1 MRAKM
6 MCMNERNP
14 RSKLRQMK
22 RRYFAATAIVYLV
35 LFFIAYLVCE
45 MLFMILE
52 AAPYTK
58 LAVLLMVLVI
68 DGVVTDYIINTRMK
82 NRWRREAPDILDE
95 IKAPEPA
102 YIPDGPVNP
111 APSDQ
116 EKPAERKRLRRT
128 QHKELEN
135 EQRSASMLETKPVK
149 ETAESIAP
157 VKPEKK
163 GLKGLFQR
171 KNKTASSQKESSS
184 SSAAP
189 AVSESKPKSDD
200 KGSFMKSIEEMDTV
214 EFEDAVIDLEHRVVN
229 QYNTAVKDHVVRR
242 TRSQAEEMMREE
254 ADASE
259 LSAAHAEQQNE
270 RPVSSESDPQAQPVQ
285 HERKPRRIPE
295 SPVKAREPKQ
305 PQPSSSSAWSSPIDE
320 METVG
325 ITEAVSRIQE
335 AEADRSVK
343 EVRRSAAGKRA
354 KQRIRRRSSK

>member
-6 MCMNERNP
+6 MSMNERNP

-35 LFFIAYLVCE
+35 LFFIVYLVCE

-116 EKPAERKRLRRT
+116 EKSAERKRLRRT
-128 QHKELEN
+128 QHKELEAEKASVSAPETN
-135 EQRSASMLETKPVK
+135 VPKESAVSSASVK
-149 ETAESIAP
+149 S
-157 VKPEKK
+157 EKR
-163 GLKGLFQR
+163 GLKGLFHR
-171 KNKTASSQKESSS
+171 KDKTDVSVNEHQST
-184 SSAAP
+184 SSAE
-189 AVSESKPKSDD
+189 AVSEPKPKPAD
-200 KGSFMKSIEEMDTV
+200 KSSVMKSIDEMDTV
-214 EFEDAVIDLEHRVVN
+214 EFEDAVIDLEHRVVKKGAD
-229 QYNTAVKDHVVRR
+229 AVKDNPIRR
-242 TRSQAEEMMREE
+242 TYSRAEEMKLKD
-254 ADASE
+254 ADDS
-259 LSAAHAEQQNE
+259 Q
-270 RPVSSESDPQAQPVQ
+270 PDPVQ
-285 HERKPRRIPE
+285 SVSPKEPAVSDGSVLQSQHPQPEHKPRRIPQ
-295 SPVKAREPKQ
+295 SPVNTRRQEEPK
-305 PQPSSSSAWSSPIDE
+305 PSSSAWSSSIDE

-335 AEADRSVK
+335 AEAAKVSRETDRSASG
-343 EVRRSAAGKRA
+343 RRA
-354 KQRIRRRSSK
+354 KKRSHRRRTNG

>member
-6 MCMNERNP
+6 MSMNERNP

-102 YIPDGPVNP
+102 YIPESTVNP
-111 APSDQ
+111 ALSDQ

-135 EQRSASMLETKPVK
+135 EQRSASMPETKPVK
-149 ETAESIAP
+149 ETAESSAP

-171 KNKTASSQKESSS
+171 KNKTASLQKESSS
-184 SSAAP
+184 SSAAL
-189 AVSESKPKSDD
+189 AAAESKPKSDD

-229 QYNTAVKDHVVRR
+229 QDNTAVKDHEVRR

-254 ADASE
+254 ADAS
-259 LSAAHAEQQNE
+259 AHAEQQKE
-270 RPVSSESDPQAQPVQ
+270 RPVSSESGPQAQSVQ
-285 HERKPRRIPE
+285 HERKSRRIPE

-305 PQPSSSSAWSSPIDE
+305 PQPSSSSTWSSPIDE
-320 METVG
+320 MKTVG

>member
-6 MCMNERNP
+6 MSMNERNP

-111 APSDQ
+111 VSSDQ
-116 EKPAERKRLRRT
+116 EKPVERKRLRRT

-135 EQRSASMLETKPVK
+135 EQRSASMPETKHVK
-149 ETAESIAP
+149 ETAESSAP

-229 QYNTAVKDHVVRR
+229 QDNTAVKDHEVRR

-254 ADASE
+254 ADAS
-259 LSAAHAEQQNE
+259 AHAEQQKE
-270 RPVSSESDPQAQPVQ
+270 RPVSSESGLQAQSVQ

-305 PQPSSSSAWSSPIDE
+305 PQPSSSSTWSSPIDE

-354 KQRIRRRSSK
+354 KQRIRRRSK